1 MSRSP
6 PAPVAFRTWPLSLLL
21 LALLAGCSS
30 SKQAPGPRQKQVTYQ
45 VVTTQPLALEQELPG
60 RTVAY
65 MVSDVR
71 PQVSGIIQK
80 RLFTEGQEVK
90 AGQVLYQIDPR
101 PFQAAYDN
109 ARADLA
115 KAEAAVL
122 SAKPKAERYQR
133 LVAMD
138 AASKQDAD
146 DALATLR
153 ADEAAVTA
161 ARAAVETARI
171 NLEYT
176 RLSAPIAGRIGIS
189 AYTPG
194 ALVSANQSEALTQIQ
209 QLDPIYV
216 DVAQTSAQLLALRKQ
231 IDSGA
236 LQAVDGKAQV
246 KIRLEDGSTYAHA
259 GTLEFVGTA
268 VDTGTG
274 TVTLR
279 ALVPN
284 PDHLLLPG
292 TYVKAVLPTAR
303 DPHAILV
310 PQGVVTRNS
319 KGEAVVKLVGDGDK
333 VVERV
338 IQTGQ
343 AVGDQWQ
350 VTAGLK
356 PGDKLI
362 IAGGSELRDG
372 QQVKAVAQSSGGKTA
387 AGDTAAAGKAG

>member
-1 MSRSP
+1 MSSSR